1 MTKDSTN
8 LTTNDK
14 SVNGVLGIRTRGGR
28 MVVAD
33 ESTEL
38 WRRRATLN
46 LIKRKWA
53 FFGLFSY
60 FHLSNSKQMLYAKIA
75 DGWIWTR
82 VLYVRSDHS
91 PDCAKFTTNKCS
103 KCPKYFESRPMST
116 RPRPLGEIIVPP
128 KSFSE
133 NICWWPPCYNSF
145 SSPTTA
151 SSVWPC
157 ATKFVSS
164 TPSVTKCG
172 EIKPLWWNFK
182 CRYQFHGKI

>member
-1 MTKDSTN
+1 MNPLSYGGDVQHLILLKE
-8 LTTNDK
+8 
-14 SVNGVLGIRTRGGR
+14 NGPFS
-28 MVVAD
+28 A
-33 ESTEL
+33 S
-38 WRRRATLN
+38 
-46 LIKRKWA
+46 
-53 FFGLFSY
+53 FFY
-60 FHLSNSKQMLYAKIA
+60 FHLFNSKQMLYAKIA

-116 RPRPLGEIIVPP
+116 RPLPLGEIIVPP

-133 NICWWPPCYNSF
+133 NICWWPSCYNSF

-164 TPSVTKCG
+164 TPSLKQSQS
-172 EIKPLWWNFK
+172 KWWHRLSWASN
-182 CRYQFHGKI
+182 YLIEHMLLPSLNYY